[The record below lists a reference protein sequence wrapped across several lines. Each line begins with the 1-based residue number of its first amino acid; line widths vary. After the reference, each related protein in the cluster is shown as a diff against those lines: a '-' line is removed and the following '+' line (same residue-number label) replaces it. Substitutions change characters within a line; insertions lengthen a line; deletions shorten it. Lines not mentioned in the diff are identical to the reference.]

1 MTSDKAIL
9 VSSINSWE
17 ELGNNK
23 KRLFEEF
30 EIFIK
35 ENTKKKKELLE
46 EAKIQEEKFKVWK
59 SAQL

>member
-9 VSSINSWE
+9 VSLVNSQE
-17 ELGNNK
+17 ELKNNK
-23 KRLFEEF
+23 KRLFKEF
-30 EIFIK
+30 EAYVK
-35 ENTKKKKELLE
+35 ENVERKKELLE